1 MFSICRTKQKLLASD
16 SDLKTKRKEIRE
28 AEVKIQELNAIVAK
42 TETALM
48 NKEEEVVAFEKDV
61 DQLRANLQSLE
72 SDKKS
77 LKKQVSFVY
86 YCSGYGSCFI

>member
-1 MFSICRTKQKLLASD
+1 MASD

-28 AEVKIQELNAIVAK
+28 AEVKIQEFNAIVAK

-48 NKEEEVVAFEKDV
+48 NKEEEAIALEKDV

-77 LKKQVSFVY
+77 LKKQVRAT
-86 YCSGYGSCFI
+86 